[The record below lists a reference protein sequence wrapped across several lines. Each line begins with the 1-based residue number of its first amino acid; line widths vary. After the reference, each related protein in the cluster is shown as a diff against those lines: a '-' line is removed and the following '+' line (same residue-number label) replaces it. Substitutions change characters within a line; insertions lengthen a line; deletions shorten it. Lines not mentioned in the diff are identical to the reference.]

1 MKKIVMIWWFRTSSF
16 EEANYCTSAS
26 RWKSLTL
33 SKCHFSNVVFFWLNP
48 WAYEVEYCCS
58 TKVTY
63 IYMPGM
69 EIDFFYF
76 ISKVHNWLIPGSS
89 FLCHL
94 GAHKRYWIE
103 TSFEYVVSSLTNV
116 ETIGF
121 TMIAGKTQ
129 KCDVGYT
136 YMSMISKTFFL
147 CRCSHLYCLLGK
159 INVVWNKVM
168 FPYFFRWRKCSTEE
182 VSAKEVSISCLI
194 VYLFFFYLFICY
206 CFCMFFVCFF
216 LECFDFLTTHYCQM
230 IKPAG
235 SYWIIQGK
243 VSSA

>member
-1 MKKIVMIWWFRTSSF
+1 MSF
-16 EEANYCTSAS
+16 FKCYFLLIE
-26 RWKSLTL
+26 SL
-33 SKCHFSNVVFFWLNP
+33 
-48 WAYEVEYCCS
+48 AYEVEYCCS
-58 TKVTY
+58 SKVTY
-63 IYMPGM
+63 VYMPGM
-69 EIDFFYF
+69 DIDFSYL
-76 ISKVHNWLIPGSS
+76 ISKVHNWLIPDSS

-147 CRCSHLYCLLGK
+147 CRCSHLYCLLRK

-182 VSAKEVSISCLI
+182 VSAEEVSISCLI
-194 VYLFFFYLFICY
+194 VYLFFFYLFICL
-206 CFCMFFVCFF
+206 FVFVFVCFLF
-216 LECFDFLTTHYCQM
+216 VFFRMFRLSYNTLLPND
-230 IKPAG
+230 KAG
-235 SYWIIQGK
+235 W
-243 VSSA
+243 

>member
-1 MKKIVMIWWFRTSSF
+1 MSF
-16 EEANYCTSAS
+16 FKCYFLLIE
-26 RWKSLTL
+26 SL
-33 SKCHFSNVVFFWLNP
+33 
-48 WAYEVEYCCS
+48 AYEVEYCCS

-63 IYMPGM
+63 VYMPGM
-69 EIDFFYF
+69 DIDFSYL
-76 ISKVHNWLIPGSS
+76 ISKVHNWLIPDSS

-116 ETIGF
+116 ETTGF

-147 CRCSHLYCLLGK
+147 CRCSHLYCLLRK

-182 VSAKEVSISCLI
+182 VSAEEVSISCLI
-194 VYLFFFYLFICY
+194 VYLFLFVFCLFFSR
-206 CFCMFFVCFF
+206 MFR
-216 LECFDFLTTHYCQM
+216 LSYNTLLPND
-230 IKPAG
+230 KAG
-235 SYWIIQGK
+235 W
-243 VSSA
+243 

>member
-1 MKKIVMIWWFRTSSF
+1 MSF
-16 EEANYCTSAS
+16 FKCYFLLIE
-26 RWKSLTL
+26 SL
-33 SKCHFSNVVFFWLNP
+33 
-48 WAYEVEYCCS
+48 AYEVEYCCS

-63 IYMPGM
+63 VYMPGM
-69 EIDFFYF
+69 DIDFSYL
-76 ISKVHNWLIPGSS
+76 ISKVHNWLIPDSS

-147 CRCSHLYCLLGK
+147 CRCSHLYCLLRK

-182 VSAKEVSISCLI
+182 VSAQEVSIVWLFICFSFICLF
-194 VYLFFFYLFICY
+194 VYLFLFL
-206 CFCMFFVCFF
+206 FVCLFF
-216 LECFDFLTTHYCQM
+216 FRMFRLSYNTLLPND
-230 IKPAG
+230 KAG
-235 SYWIIQGK
+235 W
-243 VSSA
+243 

>member
-1 MKKIVMIWWFRTSSF
+1 MKNIVMIWWFRTSSH

-26 RWKSLTL
+26 RWESLTL

-69 EIDFFYF
+69 EIDFFYL
-76 ISKVHNWLIPGSS
+76 ISKVHNWLIPDSS

-116 ETIGF
+116 ETTGF

-147 CRCSHLYCLLGK
+147 CRCSHLYCLLRK

-168 FPYFFRWRKCSTEE
+168 FPFFQMKKVLHRRSQRRRGKYFLFD
-182 VSAKEVSISCLI
+182 CLFVFLLF
-194 VYLFFFYLFICY
+194 VYLFLFLFVFCLFFSR
-206 CFCMFFVCFF
+206 MFW
-216 LECFDFLTTHYCQM
+216 LSYNTLLPND
-230 IKPAG
+230 KAG
-235 SYWIIQGK
+235 W
-243 VSSA
+243 

>member
-116 ETIGF
+116 ETTGF

-147 CRCSHLYCLLGK
+147 CRCSHLRCLLRK

-168 FPYFFRWRKCSTEE
+168 FPFFQMKKVLHRRSQRRRGKYFLFD
-182 VSAKEVSISCLI
+182 CLFVFLLF
-194 VYLFFFYLFICY
+194 VYLFLFLFVFCLFFSR
-206 CFCMFFVCFF
+206 MFW
-216 LECFDFLTTHYCQM
+216 LSYNTLLPND
-230 IKPAG
+230 KAG
-235 SYWIIQGK
+235 W
-243 VSSA
+243 